1 MLYCKEEMEKY
12 KLSSLRKE
20 RGNFSTVCNLNI
32 RVTNTKKKLKRKEKY
47 VLRNFKQ

>member
-1 MLYCKEEMEKY
+1 MEKN

-32 RVTNTKKKLKRKEKY
+32 RVTNTKKIKKKRKICVKE
-47 VLRNFKQ
+47 F